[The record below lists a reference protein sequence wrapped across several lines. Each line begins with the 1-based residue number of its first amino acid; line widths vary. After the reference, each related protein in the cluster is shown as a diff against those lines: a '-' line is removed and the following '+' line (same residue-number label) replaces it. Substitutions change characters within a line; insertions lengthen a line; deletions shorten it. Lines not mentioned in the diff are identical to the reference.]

1 MNTSLSNEINTVHW
15 QGDSNGHLE
24 ILDQTKLP
32 TQIKNIVC
40 KDVPAVVES
49 IKMLRVRGAP
59 AIGIAG
65 AYGMV
70 LAVHQAVLLEDSS
83 KKKIAYIQQRAEDLA
98 TSRPTA
104 VNLRWA
110 IQRIESLILNAG
122 ENPDFSKLS
131 QDVLAEAKRIQE
143 EDQLLCEKIG
153 DYGASILPDGDI
165 LTHCNTGALA
175 TGGIGTALGVIVTA
189 WEQGRRFHVFADET
203 RPLLQGARLTAWELT
218 QRKIPVT
225 VLADA
230 AAAHL
235 LKTKHIGC
243 CIVGADRITAN
254 GDTANK
260 IGTYG
265 LALLA
270 KAHNVPFFVA
280 APSSTFDL
288 ALPTGEKIPIEERDE
303 DEILQPFG
311 FQSTPASARG
321 YNPAFDVTPAQ
332 LITAIITERGIIRN
346 VNTQTVADVLHDC
359 P

>member
-1 MNTSLSNEINTVHW
+1 MNTPPPNEIHTVCW
-15 QGDSNGHLE
+15 QGDSDGYLE
-24 ILDQTKLP
+24 ILDQTALP
-32 TQIKNIVC
+32 TEVKYVAC
-40 KDVPAVVES
+40 KDVPSVIEA

-70 LAVHQAVLLEDSS
+70 LAIHHAKNRNDTDI
-83 KKKIAYIQQRAEDLA
+83 KKMSCIQQLAEDLA
-98 TSRPTA
+98 TARPTA

-110 IQRIESLILNAG
+110 IERIKKLVLNSG
-122 ENPDFSKLS
+122 SNPDYSELQQS
-131 QDVLAEAKRIQE
+131 ILDEAKHIQH
-143 EDQLLCEKIG
+143 EDQILCERIG
-153 DYGASILPDGDI
+153 EHGSSILPEGDI

-175 TGGIGTALGVIVTA
+175 TGGIGTALGIIVTA
-189 WEQGRRFHVFADET
+189 WNKGRRFQVFADET

-218 QRKIPVT
+218 HRQIPVT
-225 VLADA
+225 VLVDA

-235 LKTKHIGC
+235 LKTGRISC

-288 ALPTGEKIPIEERDE
+288 TLKSGDEIPIEERSE
-303 DEILQPFG
+303 NEVLQPFN
-311 FQSTPASARG
+311 FRSAPATATAF
-321 YNPAFDVTPAQ
+321 NPAFDVTPAR
-332 LITAIITERGIIRN
+332 LITAIVTERGIIRD
-346 VNTQTVADVLHDC
+346 VSRKTVASVITRGT
-359 P
+359 

>member
-1 MNTSLSNEINTVHW
+1 
-15 QGDSNGHLE
+15 
-24 ILDQTKLP
+24 
-32 TQIKNIVC
+32 
-40 KDVPAVVES
+40 
-49 IKMLRVRGAP
+49 
-59 AIGIAG
+59 
-65 AYGMV
+65 MV
-70 LAVHQAVLLEDSS
+70 LAVQSATLIKDSWE
-83 KKKIAYIQQRAEDLA
+83 KKLAYIRQRAEDLA
-98 TSRPTA
+98 TARPTA

-110 IQRIESLILNAG
+110 IQRIERLILSAG
-122 ENPDFSKLS
+122 EDPDFSKVLN
-131 QDVLAEAKRIQE
+131 DVLDEARRIQE
-143 EDQLLCEKIG
+143 EDQQLCKKIG
-153 DYGASILPDGDI
+153 EYGSSILPDGDL

-189 WEQGRRFHVFADET
+189 WEQGRRFHVYADET

-235 LKTKHIGC
+235 LKTGKIGS

-288 ALPTGEKIPIEERDE
+288 ALKAGDEIPIEQRDE
-303 DEILQPFG
+303 NEILQPFG
-311 FQSTPASARG
+311 FQSSPASARG
-321 YNPAFDVTPAQ
+321 YNPAFDVTPAH
-332 LITAIITERGIIRN
+332 LITAIITERGIIKN
-346 VNTQTVADVLHDC
+346 VTAQTIATVLREKS
-359 P
+359 

>member
-1 MNTSLSNEINTVHW
+1 MNTPLLKEINTVCW
-15 QGDSNGHLE
+15 RGNSDGHLE
-24 ILDQTKLP
+24 ILDQTQLP
-32 TQIKNIVC
+32 TQITHVVC
-40 KDVPAVVES
+40 KDVPTVVES
-49 IKMLRVRGAP
+49 IQSLRVRGAP

-70 LAVHQAVLLEDSS
+70 LAIHQAIHLEESS
-83 KKKIAYIQQRAEDLA
+83 EKKIAYIQQRAEDLA

-122 ENPDFSKLS
+122 KNPDFLALS
-131 QDVLAEAKRIQE
+131 NAVLDEAKCIQK
-143 EDQLLCEKIG
+143 EDQRLCEKIG
-153 DYGASILPDGDI
+153 EYGASILPDGDL

-235 LKTKHIGC
+235 LKTGLIGC

-280 APSSTFDL
+280 APSTTFDL
-288 ALPTGEKIPIEERDE
+288 TLQTGDEIPIEERDE
-303 DEILQPFG
+303 NEILQPFG
-311 FQSTPASARG
+311 FQSTPATARG
-321 YNPAFDVTPAQ
+321 FNPAFDVTPAD
-332 LITAIITERGIIRN
+332 LITAIITERGIIKN
-346 VNTQTVADVLHDC
+346 VTIDTVAAVISN
-359 P
+359 

>member
-1 MNTSLSNEINTVHW
+1 T
-15 QGDSNGHLE
+15 Q
-24 ILDQTKLP
+24 LP
-32 TQIKNIVC
+32 TQITHVVC
-40 KDVPAVVES
+40 KDVPTVVES
-49 IKMLRVRGAP
+49 IQSLRVRGAP

-70 LAVHQAVLLEDSS
+70 LAIHQAIHLEESS
-83 KKKIAYIQQRAEDLA
+83 EKKIAYIQQRAEDLA

-122 ENPDFSKLS
+122 KNPDFLELS
-131 QDVLAEAKRIQE
+131 NAVLDEAKCIQK
-143 EDQLLCEKIG
+143 EDQRLCEKIG
-153 DYGASILPDGDI
+153 EYGASILPDGDL

-235 LKTKHIGC
+235 LKTGLIGC

-270 KAHNVPFFVA
+270 KAHNIPFFVA
-280 APSSTFDL
+280 APSTTFDL
-288 ALPTGEKIPIEERDE
+288 TLQTGDEIPIEERDE
-303 DEILQPFG
+303 NEILQPFG
-311 FQSTPASARG
+311 FQSTPATARG
-321 YNPAFDVTPAQ
+321 FNPAFDVTPAD
-332 LITAIITERGIIRN
+332 LITAIITERGIIKN
-346 VNTQTVADVLHDC
+346 VTIDTVAAVISN
-359 P
+359 

>member
-1 MNTSLSNEINTVHW
+1 
-15 QGDSNGHLE
+15 
-24 ILDQTKLP
+24 
-32 TQIKNIVC
+32 
-40 KDVPAVVES
+40 
-49 IKMLRVRGAP
+49 
-59 AIGIAG
+59 
-65 AYGMV
+65 
-70 LAVHQAVLLEDSS
+70 
-83 KKKIAYIQQRAEDLA
+83 
-98 TSRPTA
+98 
-104 VNLRWA
+104 
-110 IQRIESLILNAG
+110 
-122 ENPDFSKLS
+122 
-131 QDVLAEAKRIQE
+131 
-143 EDQLLCEKIG
+143 
-153 DYGASILPDGDI
+153 
-165 LTHCNTGALA
+165 LA

-288 ALPTGEKIPIEERDE
+288 ALQTGDKIPIEERDE

-311 FQSTPASARG
+311 FQSTPAAARG

>member
-1 MNTSLSNEINTVHW
+1 
-15 QGDSNGHLE
+15 
-24 ILDQTKLP
+24 
-32 TQIKNIVC
+32 
-40 KDVPAVVES
+40 
-49 IKMLRVRGAP
+49 
-59 AIGIAG
+59 
-65 AYGMV
+65 MV
-70 LAVHQAVLLEDSS
+70 LAVQSATRIKDSWE
-83 KKKIAYIQQRAEDLA
+83 KKLACIRQRAEDLA
-98 TSRPTA
+98 TARPTA

-110 IQRIESLILNAG
+110 IQRIERLILSAG
-122 ENPDFSKLS
+122 EDPDFSKILN
-131 QDVLAEAKRIQE
+131 DVLDEARRIQE
-143 EDQLLCEKIG
+143 EDQQLCKKIG
-153 DYGASILPDGDI
+153 EYGSSILPDGDL

-189 WEQGRRFHVFADET
+189 WEQGRRFHVYADET

-235 LKTKHIGC
+235 LKTGKIGS

-288 ALPTGEKIPIEERDE
+288 ALKAGDEIPIEQRDE
-303 DEILQPFG
+303 NEILQPFG
-311 FQSTPASARG
+311 FQSSPASARG
-321 YNPAFDVTPAQ
+321 YNPAFDVTPAH
-332 LITAIITERGIIRN
+332 LITAIITERGIIKN
-346 VNTQTVADVLHDC
+346 VTAQTIATVLREQS
-359 P
+359 

>member
-1 MNTSLSNEINTVHW
+1 
-15 QGDSNGHLE
+15 
-24 ILDQTKLP
+24 
-32 TQIKNIVC
+32 
-40 KDVPAVVES
+40 
-49 IKMLRVRGAP
+49 
-59 AIGIAG
+59 
-65 AYGMV
+65 MV
-70 LAVHQAVLLEDSS
+70 LAVQSATLIKDSWE
-83 KKKIAYIQQRAEDLA
+83 KKLAYIRQRAEDLA
-98 TSRPTA
+98 TARPTA

-110 IQRIESLILNAG
+110 IQRIERLILSAG
-122 ENPDFSKLS
+122 EDPDFSKVLN
-131 QDVLAEAKRIQE
+131 DVLDEARRIQE
-143 EDQLLCEKIG
+143 EDQQLCKKIG
-153 DYGASILPDGDI
+153 ENGSSILPDGDL

-189 WEQGRRFHVFADET
+189 WEQGRRFHVYADET

-235 LKTKHIGC
+235 LKTGKIGS

-288 ALPTGEKIPIEERDE
+288 ALKAGDEIPIEQRDE
-303 DEILQPFG
+303 NEILQPFG
-311 FQSTPASARG
+311 FQSSPASARG
-321 YNPAFDVTPAQ
+321 YNPAFDVTPAH
-332 LITAIITERGIIRN
+332 LITAIITERGIIKN
-346 VNTQTVADVLHDC
+346 VTAQTIATVLREQS
-359 P
+359 

>member
-1 MNTSLSNEINTVHW
+1 MNTRLPNKINTVCW

-32 TQIKNIVC
+32 TQISHVVC
-40 KDVPAVVES
+40 KDVSTVVES
-49 IKMLRVRGAP
+49 IQSLRVRGAP

-70 LAVHQAVLLEDSS
+70 LAVKEAMQLEESS
-83 KKKIAYIQQRAEDLA
+83 EKKLGYVKQLAENLA

-110 IQRIESLILNAG
+110 IQRIERLIMNAG
-122 ENPDFSKLS
+122 KNPDFSELS
-131 QDVLAEAKRIQE
+131 KDVLIEAKRIQE
-143 EDQLLCEKIG
+143 EDQRLCEKIG
-153 DYGASILPDGDI
+153 EYGASILPDGDI
-165 LTHCNTGALA
+165 LTHCNTGSLA

-218 QRKIPVT
+218 QRNIPVT

-235 LKTKHIGC
+235 LKTGHIGC

-254 GDTANK
+254 GDAANK

-280 APSSTFDL
+280 APSTTFDL
-288 ALPTGEKIPIEERDE
+288 TLQTGDEIPIEERE
-303 DEILQPFG
+303 ENEILQPFG
-311 FQSTPASARG
+311 FQSAPAAARG
-321 YNPAFDVTPAQ
+321 FNPAFDVAPAH
-332 LITAIITERGIIRN
+332 LITAIITERGIIKN
-346 VNTQTVADVLHDC
+346 VNAETVAAVISN
-359 P
+359 

>member
-1 MNTSLSNEINTVHW
+1 M
-15 QGDSNGHLE
+15 G
-24 ILDQTKLP
+24 
-32 TQIKNIVC
+32 
-40 KDVPAVVES
+40 
-49 IKMLRVRGAP
+49 GA
-59 AIGIAG
+59 GIAG

-70 LAVHQAVLLEDSS
+70 LAIHQAIHLEESS
-83 KKKIAYIQQRAEDLA
+83 EKKIAYIQQRAEDLA

-122 ENPDFSKLS
+122 KNPDFLELS
-131 QDVLAEAKRIQE
+131 NAVLDEAKCIQK
-143 EDQLLCEKIG
+143 EDQRLCEKIG
-153 DYGASILPDGDI
+153 EYGASILPDGDL

-235 LKTKHIGC
+235 LKTGLIGC

-270 KAHNVPFFVA
+270 KAHNIPFFVA
-280 APSSTFDL
+280 APSTTFDL
-288 ALPTGEKIPIEERDE
+288 TLQTGDEIPIEERDE
-303 DEILQPFG
+303 NEILQPFG
-311 FQSTPASARG
+311 FQSTPATARG
-321 YNPAFDVTPAQ
+321 FNPAFDVTPAD
-332 LITAIITERGIIRN
+332 LITAIITERGIIKN
-346 VNTQTVADVLHDC
+346 VTIDTVAAVISN
-359 P
+359 

>member
-1 MNTSLSNEINTVHW
+1 MNTPLLNEINTVCW
-15 QGDSNGHLE
+15 RGNSDGHLE
-24 ILDQTKLP
+24 ILDQTQLP
-32 TQIKNIVC
+32 TQITHVVC
-40 KDVPAVVES
+40 KDVPTVVEAIQS
-49 IKMLRVRGAP
+49 LRVRGAP

-70 LAVHQAVLLEDSS
+70 LAIHQAIHLEESS
-83 KKKIAYIQQRAEDLA
+83 EKKIAYIQQHAEDLA

-122 ENPDFSKLS
+122 KNPDFLELSKA
-131 QDVLAEAKRIQE
+131 VLDEAKCIQK
-143 EDQLLCEKIG
+143 EDQRLCEKIG
-153 DYGASILPDGDI
+153 EYGASILPDGDL

-235 LKTKHIGC
+235 LKTGLIGC

-270 KAHNVPFFVA
+270 KAHNIPFFVA
-280 APSSTFDL
+280 APSTTFDL
-288 ALPTGEKIPIEERDE
+288 TLQTGDEIPIEERDE
-303 DEILQPFG
+303 NEILQPFG
-311 FQSTPASARG
+311 FQSTPATARG
-321 YNPAFDVTPAQ
+321 FNPAFDVTPAD
-332 LITAIITERGIIRN
+332 LITAIITERGIIKN
-346 VNTQTVADVLHDC
+346 VTIDTVAAVISN
-359 P
+359 

>member
-40 KDVPAVVES
+40 KDVPAVVEA

-70 LAVHQAVLLEDSS
+70 LAVHQAVLLKDSS
-83 KKKIAYIQQRAEDLA
+83 KKKIVYIQQRAEDLA

-131 QDVLAEAKRIQE
+131 KDVLAEAKRIQE
-143 EDQLLCEKIG
+143 EDQYLCEKIG
-153 DYGASILPDGDI
+153 NYGASILPDGDI

-288 ALPTGEKIPIEERDE
+288 ALPTGDKIPIEERDE

-346 VNTQTVADVLHDC
+346 VNTQTVADVLHAC

>member
-1 MNTSLSNEINTVHW
+1 
-15 QGDSNGHLE
+15 
-24 ILDQTKLP
+24 
-32 TQIKNIVC
+32 
-40 KDVPAVVES
+40 
-49 IKMLRVRGAP
+49 LRVRGAP

-70 LAVHQAVLLEDSS
+70 LAIHQAIHLEESS
-83 KKKIAYIQQRAEDLA
+83 EKKIAYIQQRAEDLA

-122 ENPDFSKLS
+122 KNPDFLALSKA
-131 QDVLAEAKRIQE
+131 VLDEAKCIQK
-143 EDQLLCEKIG
+143 EDQRLCEKIG
-153 DYGASILPDGDI
+153 EYGASILPDGDL

-235 LKTKHIGC
+235 LKTGLIGC

-270 KAHNVPFFVA
+270 KAHNIPFFVA
-280 APSSTFDL
+280 APSTTFDL
-288 ALPTGEKIPIEERDE
+288 TLQTGDEIPIEERDE
-303 DEILQPFG
+303 NEILQPFG
-311 FQSTPASARG
+311 FQSTPATARG
-321 YNPAFDVTPAQ
+321 FNPAFDVTPAD
-332 LITAIITERGIIRN
+332 LITAIITERGIIKN
-346 VNTQTVADVLHDC
+346 VTIDTVAAVISN
-359 P
+359 

>member
-1 MNTSLSNEINTVHW
+1 
-15 QGDSNGHLE
+15 
-24 ILDQTKLP
+24 
-32 TQIKNIVC
+32 
-40 KDVPAVVES
+40 
-49 IKMLRVRGAP
+49 
-59 AIGIAG
+59 
-65 AYGMV
+65 MV
-70 LAVHQAVLLEDSS
+70 LAVQSATLIKDSWE
-83 KKKIAYIQQRAEDLA
+83 KKLAYIRQRAEDLA
-98 TSRPTA
+98 TARPTA

-110 IQRIESLILNAG
+110 TQRIERLILSVG
-122 ENPDFSKLS
+122 EDPDFSKVLN
-131 QDVLAEAKRIQE
+131 DVLDEARRIQE
-143 EDQLLCEKIG
+143 EDQQLCKKIG
-153 DYGASILPDGDI
+153 ENGSSILPDGDL

-189 WEQGRRFHVFADET
+189 WEQGRRFHVYADET

-235 LKTKHIGC
+235 LKTGKIGS

-288 ALPTGEKIPIEERDE
+288 ALKAGDEIPIEQRDE
-303 DEILQPFG
+303 NEILQPFG
-311 FQSTPASARG
+311 FQSSPASARG
-321 YNPAFDVTPAQ
+321 YNPAFDVTPAH
-332 LITAIITERGIIRN
+332 LITAIITERGIIKN
-346 VNTQTVADVLHDC
+346 VTAQTIATVLREQS
-359 P
+359 

>member
-1 MNTSLSNEINTVHW
+1 MNTRLSNEINTVCW
-15 QGDSNGHLE
+15 QGDSDGHLE

-32 TQIKNIVC
+32 TQIKIIIC

-49 IKMLRVRGAP
+49 IKLLRVRGAP

-70 LAVHQAVLLEDSS
+70 LAVHQAVLLDDSS
-83 KKKIAYIQQRAEDLA
+83 NKKIAYIQQRAEELA

-110 IQRIESLILNAG
+110 IQRIERLIVNAG
-122 ENPDFSKLS
+122 EHPDFSKLS
-131 QDVLAEAKRIQE
+131 KDVLAEAKRIQE
-143 EDQLLCEKIG
+143 EDQHLCEKIG
-153 DYGASILPDGDI
+153 DYGASILPDGDL

-288 ALPTGEKIPIEERDE
+288 ALPTGDKIPIEERDE

-311 FQSTPASARG
+311 FQSTPAAARG

>member
-1 MNTSLSNEINTVHW
+1 
-15 QGDSNGHLE
+15 
-24 ILDQTKLP
+24 
-32 TQIKNIVC
+32 
-40 KDVPAVVES
+40 
-49 IKMLRVRGAP
+49 
-59 AIGIAG
+59 
-65 AYGMV
+65 MV
-70 LAVHQAVLLEDSS
+70 LAVQSATLIKDSWE
-83 KKKIAYIQQRAEDLA
+83 KKLAYIRQRAEDLA
-98 TSRPTA
+98 TARPTA

-110 IQRIESLILNAG
+110 IQRIERLILSAG
-122 ENPDFSKLS
+122 EDPDFSKILN
-131 QDVLAEAKRIQE
+131 DVLDEARRIQE
-143 EDQLLCEKIG
+143 EDQQLCKKIG
-153 DYGASILPDGDI
+153 EYGSSILPDGDL

-189 WEQGRRFHVFADET
+189 WEQGRRFHVYADET

-235 LKTKHIGC
+235 LKTGKIGS

-288 ALPTGEKIPIEERDE
+288 ALEAGDEIPIEQRDE
-303 DEILQPFG
+303 NEILQPFG
-311 FQSTPASARG
+311 FQSSPASARG
-321 YNPAFDVTPAQ
+321 YNPAFDVTPAH
-332 LITAIITERGIIRN
+332 LITAIITERGIIKN
-346 VNTQTVADVLHDC
+346 VTAQTIATVLREQS
-359 P
+359 

>member
-1 MNTSLSNEINTVHW
+1 MNKCISNEINTVCW
-15 QGDSNGHLE
+15 QGKADGYLE

-32 TQIKNIVC
+32 TQITYIVC
-40 KDVPAVVES
+40 KDVPAVIES
-49 IKMLRVRGAP
+49 IKSLRVRGAP

-70 LAVHQAVLLEDSS
+70 LAVQSATLIKDSWE
-83 KKKIAYIQQRAEDLA
+83 KKLACIRQRAEDLA
-98 TSRPTA
+98 TARPTA

-110 IQRIESLILNAG
+110 IQRIERLILSAG
-122 ENPDFSKLS
+122 EDPDFSKVLN
-131 QDVLAEAKRIQE
+131 DVLDEARRIQE
-143 EDQLLCEKIG
+143 EDQQLCKKIG
-153 DYGASILPDGDI
+153 ENGSSILPDGDL

-189 WEQGRRFHVFADET
+189 WEQGRRFHVYADET

-235 LKTKHIGC
+235 LKTGKVGS

-288 ALPTGEKIPIEERDE
+288 ALKAGDEIPIEQRDE
-303 DEILQPFG
+303 NEILQPFG
-311 FQSTPASARG
+311 FQSSPASARG
-321 YNPAFDVTPAQ
+321 YNPAFDVTPAH
-332 LITAIITERGIIRN
+332 LITAIITERGIIKN
-346 VNTQTVADVLHDC
+346 VTAQTIATVLREQS
-359 P
+359 

>member
-1 MNTSLSNEINTVHW
+1 MNTPLLKEINTVCW
-15 QGDSNGHLE
+15 RGNSDGHLE
-24 ILDQTKLP
+24 ILDQTQLP
-32 TQIKNIVC
+32 TQITHVVC
-40 KDVPAVVES
+40 KDVPTVVES
-49 IKMLRVRGAP
+49 IQSLRVRGAP

-70 LAVHQAVLLEDSS
+70 LAIHQAIHLEESS
-83 KKKIAYIQQRAEDLA
+83 EKKIAYIQQRAEDLA

-122 ENPDFSKLS
+122 KNPDFLALSKA
-131 QDVLAEAKRIQE
+131 VLDEAKCIQK
-143 EDQLLCEKIG
+143 EDQRLCEKIG
-153 DYGASILPDGDI
+153 EYGASILPDGDL

-235 LKTKHIGC
+235 LKTGLIGC

-270 KAHNVPFFVA
+270 KAHNIPFFVA
-280 APSSTFDL
+280 APSTTFDL
-288 ALPTGEKIPIEERDE
+288 TLQTGDEIPIEERDE
-303 DEILQPFG
+303 NEILQPFG
-311 FQSTPASARG
+311 FQSTPATARG
-321 YNPAFDVTPAQ
+321 FNPAFDVTPAD
-332 LITAIITERGIIRN
+332 LITAIITERGIIKN
-346 VNTQTVADVLHDC
+346 VTIDTVAAVISN
-359 P
+359 

>member
-1 MNTSLSNEINTVHW
+1 MNTGLPNKINTVCW

-32 TQIKNIVC
+32 TQISHVVC
-40 KDVPAVVES
+40 KDVSTVVES
-49 IKMLRVRGAP
+49 IQSLRVRGAP

-70 LAVHQAVLLEDSS
+70 LAIHQAIHLEESS
-83 KKKIAYIQQRAEDLA
+83 EKKIAYIQQHAEDLA

-122 ENPDFSKLS
+122 KNPDFLELSKA
-131 QDVLAEAKRIQE
+131 VLDEAKCIQK
-143 EDQLLCEKIG
+143 EDQRLCEKIG
-153 DYGASILPDGDI
+153 EYGASILPDGDL

-235 LKTKHIGC
+235 LKTGLIGC

-270 KAHNVPFFVA
+270 KAHNIPFFVA
-280 APSSTFDL
+280 APSTTFDL
-288 ALPTGEKIPIEERDE
+288 TLQTGDEIPIEERDE
-303 DEILQPFG
+303 NEILQPFG
-311 FQSTPASARG
+311 FQSTPATARG
-321 YNPAFDVTPAQ
+321 FNPAFDVTPAD
-332 LITAIITERGIIRN
+332 LITAIITERGIIKN
-346 VNTQTVADVLHDC
+346 VTIDTVAAVISN
-359 P
+359 

>member
-1 MNTSLSNEINTVHW
+1 MNTRLQNKINTVCW

-32 TQIKNIVC
+32 TQISHVVC
-40 KDVPAVVES
+40 KDVSAVVES
-49 IKMLRVRGAP
+49 IQSLRVRGAP

-70 LAVHQAVLLEDSS
+70 LAVKEAVQLEESS
-83 KKKIAYIQQRAEDLA
+83 ERKLASIKQLAENLA

-110 IQRIESLILNAG
+110 IQRIERLIMNAG
-122 ENPDFSKLS
+122 TNPDFSELS
-131 QDVLAEAKRIQE
+131 KDVLEEAKRIQE
-143 EDQLLCEKIG
+143 EDQRLCEKIG
-153 DYGASILPDGDI
+153 EYGASILPDGDL

-175 TGGIGTALGVIVTA
+175 TGGIGTALGVIITA

-218 QRKIPVT
+218 QQNIPVT

-235 LKTKHIGC
+235 LKTGQIGC
-243 CIVGADRITAN
+243 CIVGADRIAAN

-270 KAHNVPFFVA
+270 KVHNVPFFVA
-280 APSSTFDL
+280 APSTTFDL
-288 ALPTGEKIPIEERDE
+288 AIQTGDEIPIEERE
-303 DEILQPFG
+303 ESEILQPFG
-311 FQSTPASARG
+311 FQSAPAVARG
-321 YNPAFDVTPAQ
+321 FNPAFDVTPSH
-332 LITAIITERGIIRN
+332 LLTAIITERGIIKN
-346 VNTQTVADVLHDC
+346 VNAETVAAVISN
-359 P
+359 

>member
-1 MNTSLSNEINTVHW
+1 MNTPFQNEIHTVSW
-15 QGDSNGHLE
+15 QGDSEGYLK
-24 ILDQTKLP
+24 ILDQTALP
-32 TQIKNIVC
+32 TAVKYVAC
-40 KDVPAVVES
+40 KDVPSVIES

-70 LAVHQAVLLEDSS
+70 LAIDYAKNLNDTDTNKMSC
-83 KKKIAYIQQRAEDLA
+83 IQQLAEDLA
-98 TSRPTA
+98 TARPTA
-104 VNLRWA
+104 INLRWA
-110 IQRIESLILNAG
+110 IERIQKIILNSG
-122 ENPDFSKLS
+122 PNPDYSELQQS
-131 QDVLAEAKRIQE
+131 ILNEAKSIQH
-143 EDQLLCEKIG
+143 EDQVLCEHIG
-153 DYGASILPDGDI
+153 EHGCSILPEGDI

-175 TGGIGTALGVIVTA
+175 TGGIGTALGIIVTA
-189 WEQGRRFHVFADET
+189 WKKGRRFQVFADET

-218 QRKIPVT
+218 HHQIPVT
-225 VLADA
+225 VLVDA

-235 LKTKHIGC
+235 LKTGRVGC

-288 ALPTGEKIPIEERDE
+288 TLQSGDEIPIEERSIE
-303 DEILQPFG
+303 EVLRPFNV
-311 FQSTPASARG
+311 QSAPAAATAF
-321 YNPAFDVTPAQ
+321 NPAFDVTPGQ
-332 LITAIITERGIIRN
+332 LITAIVTERGIIKD
-346 VNTQTVADVLHDC
+346 VSHETVSSVITRGT
-359 P
+359 

>member
-1 MNTSLSNEINTVHW
+1 MNTPLLNEINTVCW
-15 QGDSNGHLE
+15 WGNSDGHLE
-24 ILDQTKLP
+24 ILDQTQLP
-32 TQIKNIVC
+32 TQITHVVC
-40 KDVPAVVES
+40 KDVPTVVES
-49 IKMLRVRGAP
+49 IQSLRVRGAP

-70 LAVHQAVLLEDSS
+70 LAIHQAIHLEESS
-83 KKKIAYIQQRAEDLA
+83 EKKIAYIQQRAEDLA

-122 ENPDFSKLS
+122 KNPDFLELSKA
-131 QDVLAEAKRIQE
+131 VLDEAKCIQK
-143 EDQLLCEKIG
+143 EDQRLCEKIG
-153 DYGASILPDGDI
+153 EYGASILPDGDL

-235 LKTKHIGC
+235 LKTGLIGC

-270 KAHNVPFFVA
+270 KAHNIPFFVA
-280 APSSTFDL
+280 APSTTFDL
-288 ALPTGEKIPIEERDE
+288 TLQTGDEIPIEERDE
-303 DEILQPFG
+303 NEILQPFG
-311 FQSTPASARG
+311 FQSTPATARG
-321 YNPAFDVTPAQ
+321 FNPAFDVTPAD
-332 LITAIITERGIIRN
+332 LITAIITERGIIKN
-346 VNTQTVADVLHDC
+346 VTIDTVAAVISN
-359 P
+359 

>member
-1 MNTSLSNEINTVHW
+1 MNTPLLKEINTVCW
-15 QGDSNGHLE
+15 RGNSDGHLE
-24 ILDQTKLP
+24 ILDQTQLP
-32 TQIKNIVC
+32 TQITHVVC
-40 KDVPAVVES
+40 KDVPTVVEAIQS
-49 IKMLRVRGAP
+49 LRVRGAP

-70 LAVHQAVLLEDSS
+70 LAIHQAIHLEESS
-83 KKKIAYIQQRAEDLA
+83 EKKIAYIQQRAEDLA

-122 ENPDFSKLS
+122 KNPDFLALSKA
-131 QDVLAEAKRIQE
+131 VLDEAKCIQK
-143 EDQLLCEKIG
+143 EDQRLCEKIG
-153 DYGASILPDGDI
+153 EYGASILPDGDL

-235 LKTKHIGC
+235 LKTGLIGC

-270 KAHNVPFFVA
+270 KAHNIPFFVA
-280 APSSTFDL
+280 APSTTFDL
-288 ALPTGEKIPIEERDE
+288 TLQTGDEIPIEERDE
-303 DEILQPFG
+303 NEILQPFG
-311 FQSTPASARG
+311 FQSTPATARG
-321 YNPAFDVTPAQ
+321 FNPAFDVTPAD
-332 LITAIITERGIIRN
+332 LITAIITERGIIKN
-346 VNTQTVADVLHDC
+346 VTIDTVAAVISN
-359 P
+359 

>member
-1 MNTSLSNEINTVHW
+1 MNEINTVCW
-15 QGDSNGHLE
+15 RGNSDGYLE
-24 ILDQTKLP
+24 ILDQTQLP
-32 TQIKNIVC
+32 TQITHVVC
-40 KDVPAVVES
+40 KDVPTVVES
-49 IKMLRVRGAP
+49 IQSLRVRGAP

-70 LAVHQAVLLEDSS
+70 LAIHQAIHLEESS
-83 KKKIAYIQQRAEDLA
+83 EKKIAYIQQRAKDLA

-122 ENPDFSKLS
+122 KNPDFLELS
-131 QDVLAEAKRIQE
+131 NAVLDEAKCIQK
-143 EDQLLCEKIG
+143 EDQRLCEKIG
-153 DYGASILPDGDI
+153 EYGASILPDGDL

-235 LKTKHIGC
+235 LKTGLIGC

-270 KAHNVPFFVA
+270 KAHNIPFFVA
-280 APSSTFDL
+280 APSTTFDL
-288 ALPTGEKIPIEERDE
+288 TLQTGDEIPIEERDE
-303 DEILQPFG
+303 NEILQPFG
-311 FQSTPASARG
+311 FQSTPATARG
-321 YNPAFDVTPAQ
+321 FNPAFDVTPAD
-332 LITAIITERGIIRN
+332 LITAIITERGIIKN
-346 VNTQTVADVLHDC
+346 VTIDTVAAVISN
-359 P
+359 

>member
-1 MNTSLSNEINTVHW
+1 
-15 QGDSNGHLE
+15 
-24 ILDQTKLP
+24 
-32 TQIKNIVC
+32 
-40 KDVPAVVES
+40 
-49 IKMLRVRGAP
+49 
-59 AIGIAG
+59 
-65 AYGMV
+65 MV
-70 LAVHQAVLLEDSS
+70 LAVQSATLIKDSWEE
-83 KKKIAYIQQRAEDLA
+83 KLACIRQRAEDLA
-98 TSRPTA
+98 TARPTA

-110 IQRIESLILNAG
+110 IQRIERLILSAG
-122 ENPDFSKLS
+122 EDPDFSKVLN
-131 QDVLAEAKRIQE
+131 DVLDEARRIQE
-143 EDQLLCEKIG
+143 EDQQLCKKIG
-153 DYGASILPDGDI
+153 ENGSSILPDGDL

-189 WEQGRRFHVFADET
+189 WEQGRRFHVYADET

-235 LKTKHIGC
+235 LKTGKIGS

-288 ALPTGEKIPIEERDE
+288 ALKAGDEIPIEQRDE
-303 DEILQPFG
+303 NEILQPFG
-311 FQSTPASARG
+311 FQSSPASARG
-321 YNPAFDVTPAQ
+321 YNPAFDVTPAH
-332 LITAIITERGIIRN
+332 LITAIITERGIIKN
-346 VNTQTVADVLHDC
+346 VTAQTIATVLREQS
-359 P
+359 

>member
-1 MNTSLSNEINTVHW
+1 MNTRLPNKINTVCW

-32 TQIKNIVC
+32 TQIAHVVC
-40 KDVPAVVES
+40 KDVSTVVES
-49 IKMLRVRGAP
+49 IQSLRVRGAP

-70 LAVHQAVLLEDSS
+70 LAVKEAMQLEESS
-83 KKKIAYIQQRAEDLA
+83 EKKLGYVKQLAENLA

-110 IQRIESLILNAG
+110 IQRIERLIMNAG
-122 ENPDFSKLS
+122 TKPDFSELS
-131 QDVLAEAKRIQE
+131 KNVLEEAKRIQE
-143 EDQLLCEKIG
+143 EDQRLCEKIG
-153 DYGASILPDGDI
+153 EHGASILPDGDL

-218 QRKIPVT
+218 QQNIPVT

-235 LKTKHIGC
+235 LKTGQIGC

-254 GDTANK
+254 GDAANK

-280 APSSTFDL
+280 APSTTFDL
-288 ALPTGEKIPIEERDE
+288 ALQTGDEIPIEERE
-303 DEILQPFG
+303 ENEILQPFG
-311 FQSTPASARG
+311 FQSAPAAARG
-321 YNPAFDVTPAQ
+321 FNPAFDVTPAH
-332 LITAIITERGIIRN
+332 LIKAIITERGIIKN
-346 VNTQTVADVLHDC
+346 VNEETVAAVISN
-359 P
+359 

>member
-1 MNTSLSNEINTVHW
+1 MNTGLPNKINTVCW

-24 ILDQTKLP
+24 IQDQTKLP
-32 TQIKNIVC
+32 TQISHVVC
-40 KDVPAVVES
+40 KDVSTVVES
-49 IKMLRVRGAP
+49 IQSLRVRGAP

-70 LAVHQAVLLEDSS
+70 LAIHQAIHLEESS
-83 KKKIAYIQQRAEDLA
+83 EKKIAYIQQRAEDLA

-122 ENPDFSKLS
+122 KNPDFLELS
-131 QDVLAEAKRIQE
+131 NAVLDEAKCIQK
-143 EDQLLCEKIG
+143 EDQRLCEKIG
-153 DYGASILPDGDI
+153 EYGASILPDGDL

-235 LKTKHIGC
+235 LKTGLIGC

-270 KAHNVPFFVA
+270 KAHNIPFFVA
-280 APSSTFDL
+280 APSTTFDL
-288 ALPTGEKIPIEERDE
+288 TLQTGDEIPIEERDE
-303 DEILQPFG
+303 NEILQPFG
-311 FQSTPASARG
+311 FQSTPATARG
-321 YNPAFDVTPAQ
+321 FNPAFDVTPAD
-332 LITAIITERGIIRN
+332 LITAIITERGIIKN
-346 VNTQTVADVLHDC
+346 VTIDTVAAVISN
-359 P
+359 